1 MLKEILQLDGFESE
15 TKFETIEQMI
25 KSNVLN
31 YFSTNQTNKS
41 DQLRQYISSIHNN
54 KNLS

>member
-25 KSNVLN
+25 KSNLLN
-31 YFSTNQTNKS
+31 YFLTNQTNKS

-54 KNLS
+54 KNIS

>member
-1 MLKEILQLDGFESE
+1 MLKEILQLDGFEPE

-41 DQLRQYISSIHNN
+41 DQLQPYISIHNK
-54 KNLS
+54 KNIS